1 MNIAICGATGLVG
14 SRLAEAFSNRGDT
27 VVSVGRALFSE
38 RQRDRLEQL
47 VRSCEVVVNVAGA
60 PIDRRWTAA
69 YKQTLYASRVNVTR
83 RLVEAI
89 NGGGATRLFVSASA
103 VGIYPHVGCYDEGS
117 MQQGHGFLA
126 RLCAAWE
133 HEARRLRGDVRLAV
147 TRFGVVLSPDGGAF
161 RRLSRMGR
169 MKMAAVVGNGWQ
181 PLSWIDLN
189 DLVRGVLF
197 LVENPS
203 LSGTFNFTAPER
215 LTQKEFMRAI
225 ARHYGA
231 VLLPVPG
238 FAVKMVC
245 GEASQFLLQ
254 GQCAVPARLTEA
266 GFKFR
271 TPDLNTFLDR
281 LDNPN

>member
-1 MNIAICGATGLVG
+1 MNIAICGATGFVG
-14 SRLAEAFSNRGDT
+14 SRLAEAFSQRGDR
-27 VVSVGRALFSE
+27 VVPIGRALFSE

-47 VRSCEVVVNVAGA
+47 VRSCEVVINVAGA

-89 NGGGATRLFVSASA
+89 NEGGETRLFISASA
-103 VGIYPHVGCYDEGS
+103 VGIYPHVGCYDEGA
-117 MQQGHGFLA
+117 MQQGHGFLS

-133 HEARRLRGDVRLAV
+133 REARQLRGDVRLAV

-161 RRLSRMGR
+161 RRLARMGR
-169 MKMAAVVGNGWQ
+169 FKTAAVVGNGWQ
-181 PLSWIDLN
+181 PLSWIDRE
-189 DLVRGVLF
+189 DLVRAMMYV
-197 LVENPS
+197 VETPS

-215 LTQKEFMRAI
+215 LTQKEFMREV

-231 VLLPVPG
+231 LLLPVPG
-238 FAVKMVC
+238 FAVKMFY

-266 GFKFR
+266 GFEFH
-271 TPDLNTFLDR
+271 TPDLATFLGR
-281 LDNPN
+281 LAHP